1 MCSLR
6 VAKTSVAIAA
16 VLAGLVFLISS
27 GAQAQQAQRAPA
39 KQEVLDNLAPHP
51 APEQPIPYSHKTHL
65 VLKLQCQMCHTNRNP
80 GELMTFPAT
89 STCMTCHA
97 NVAKDKPSIMKL
109 AEYNQSAQP
118 IPWVRVYQLTAG
130 VTWSHRKHLQAG
142 MQCIM
147 CHGDVS
153 QLEAMAQTTSVT
165 SMGSCIACHHAHN
178 APTACIT
185 CHSWPSDQRGAPDY
199 PVQ

>member
-1 MCSLR
+1 MCSPGL
-6 VAKTSVAIAA
+6 VKSSAA
-16 VLAGLVFLISS
+16 LAVMLAGLMFLIVC
-27 GAQAQQAQRAPA
+27 ARAQQAQRAPA
-39 KQEVLDNLAPHP
+39 QQEVPDNLAPHP

-65 VLKLQCQMCHTNRNP
+65 ALKLQCQMCHTNPNP

-109 AEYNQSAQP
+109 AEYNQSGQP
-118 IPWVRVYQLTAG
+118 IPWVRVYQVTPG

-147 CHGDVS
+147 CHGNVS
-153 QLEAMAQTTSVT
+153 QLDAMAQTTSVT
-165 SMGSCIACHHAHN
+165 SMASCIGCHQTHN
-178 APTACIT
+178 ASAACVT
-185 CHSWPSDQRGAPDY
+185 CHSWPSDQPSAR
-199 PVQ
+199 